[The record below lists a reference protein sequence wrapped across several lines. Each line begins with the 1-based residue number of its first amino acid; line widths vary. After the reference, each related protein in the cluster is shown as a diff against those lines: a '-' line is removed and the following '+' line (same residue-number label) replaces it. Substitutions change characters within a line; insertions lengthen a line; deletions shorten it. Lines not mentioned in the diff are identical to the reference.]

1 MKQKNILNSQPAK
14 WLLYASSLMLTF
26 VSQAQSTAST
36 DWRYTIRPQDTVFEL
51 TRQYLKPSI
60 SWQTLADYNRL
71 PDANA
76 IQAGMQLRMPLR
88 WLALK
93 QAQAKLTALSGDV
106 QIYAVNGAVHQAQLG
121 ESLQTGQRIQVG
133 RNSSARLQFADAS
146 ELIVQPQSTVS
157 MDTLSV
163 YGGGYMADTQLRL
176 QAGRVEVH
184 ANPQGR
190 KGQKFEVI
198 TPAAVASVRGTQFVV
213 EAQAARTLEQTTQ
226 GQVALQTNSG
236 AVLVHEGYASAVKAG
251 EKPQPPEVIKPAP
264 VLQNPGSKF
273 VDFPIDFSWAAQ
285 ADATEWVMQVGRDPQ
300 MAQLVLTRQDAT
312 SRLDAGALPDGSY
325 HLRVWSLDAQGMP
338 SKPVTHPFDV
348 AIARRQQGPVVL
360 LPPRHFAAGPVALQL
375 APLAPGQKYLLQ
387 MTQDAEGRL
396 PVWYA
401 TTSSA
406 SITLPVPV
414 DAGLPHHLWIWVY

>member
-1 MKQKNILNSQPAK
+1 MKQKNTFYSQPAK
-14 WLLYASSLMLTF
+14 RFLAAAILALTCF
-26 VSQAQSTAST
+26 AQAQTAATT

-51 TRQYLKPSI
+51 TRQFLKPSI
-60 SWQTLADYNRL
+60 SWQILADYNRL

-106 QIYAVNGAVHQAQLG
+106 QIQAPDGTVHQAQLG

-157 MDTLSV
+157 MDTLSL
-163 YGGGYMADTQLRL
+163 YGGGYMVDTQLRL

-213 EAQAARTLEQTTQ
+213 EAQAARTLEQTTE
-226 GQVALQTNSG
+226 GQVALQTSAG
-236 AVLVHEGYASAVKAG
+236 TVLVQEGYGSAVKAG
-251 EKPQPPEVIKPAP
+251 EKPQPPEVIKTAP
-264 VLQNPGSKF
+264 MLQNPSSRF
-273 VDFPIDFSWAAQ
+273 VDFPIEFSWAVQ
-285 ADATEWVMQVGRDPQ
+285 PDAAEWVVQVGRDPQ
-300 MAQLVLTRQDAT
+300 MAQLVLTRPT
-312 SRLDAGALPDGSY
+312 NTPRLDAGALPDGSY
-325 HLRVWSLDAQGMP
+325 HLRAWSLDAQGMP
-338 SKPVTHPFDV
+338 SKSVTHPFDV
-348 AIARRQQGPVVL
+348 AIARRQQGPAVL
-360 LPPRHFAAGPVALQL
+360 LPPRHFAAGPVSLQL
-375 APLAPGQKYLLQ
+375 APLASGQKYVLQ

-396 PVWYA
+396 PVWYV
-401 TTSSA
+401 TTSNSNI
-406 SITLPVPV
+406 SLPVPA
-414 DAGLPHHLWIWVY
+414 DTGIAHHLWIWIY